1 MLIAVGAKRR
11 WAVLTSISV
20 LASWTPAIVHATFS
34 VAELFLKTPSVS
46 PQMMR
51 KAPSIQVDIAVEDRM
66 FYKVALHNLSTK
78 TVTAFRVDMPEREG
92 CMS

>member
-20 LASWTPAIVHATFS
+20 LASWTPAIAHATFS

-51 KAPSIQVDIAVEDRM
+51 KAPSIQVEIAGEDRM

-78 TVTAFRVDMPEREG
+78 TVTAFRVDMSEREG